1 MKKLIYTI
9 AFVVIGFTTSYAQK
23 PGRQNGREQATPEVR
38 AEKAAS
44 ALQQKL
50 SLTADQKSKIKQIE
64 LDRIKKNEEWRKN
77 DLAAMKSKMEERKTF
92 MKANRDKIDAV
103 LTADQKK
110 TLAASRTEM
119 RDKMKDRMKDRK
131 GERGKRGE
139 NRSKKGGTPPPP
151 KAVN

>member
-77 DLAAMKSKMEERKTF
+77 DLAAMKSKMEERKNF
-92 MKANRDKIDAV
+92 MKQNKDKINAI

-110 TLAASRTEM
+110 ILDSTRRTEM
-119 RDKMKDRMKDRK
+119 RDNMNDRK
-131 GERGKRGE
+131 GKRGPNNLKRGK
-139 NRSKKGGTPPPP
+139 TPLPPAKP
-151 KAVN
+151 VN